1 MNIYTYVQ
9 AWAAVKSGCGGSENG
24 AAGAGGSGDGAAMAA
39 VVENGQA
46 LVKHL
51 MGNFATLQAQSASFC
66 DAVPDAALLPVY
78 ICMHCMNISK
88 MMEIFKDVY
97 VYR

>member
-1 MNIYTYVQ
+1 
-9 AWAAVKSGCGGSENG
+9 
-24 AAGAGGSGDGAAMAA
+24 MAA

-66 DAVPDAALLPVY
+66 DAVPVAAFLPIY
-78 ICMHCMNISK
+78 ICADCIC
-88 MMEIFKDVY
+88 
-97 VYR
+97 